1 MHTTEKWCP
10 IVEQGPRVLFIEDAV
25 PKVPKAFQNAL
36 FLFDCIDVMAE
47 TTNLAPAFF
56 ETPKEVRKVCIKAYL
71 TQNLQVALER
81 WNAFTPEVDVDAKYR
96 CREMEKQE
104 TGGKKRGWRWRKN

>member
-10 IVEQGPRVLFIEDAV
+10 GV
-25 PKVPKAFQNAL
+25 
-36 FLFDCIDVMAE
+36 DVFA
-47 TTNLAPAFF
+47 TLRPQYYLFF

-81 WNAFTPEVDVDAKYR
+81 WNAFAPEVDVDAKYR